1 LINCCPP
8 SWGIETP
15 EKIPRMGEVVSDWNS
30 DGVFVGGESLTIQV
44 KKMKLRKRTDKKM
57 ATA

>member
-1 LINCCPP
+1 M
-8 SWGIETP
+8 ETP
-15 EKIPRMGEVVSDWNS
+15 EKIPRMGEVVSGWNS